1 MSAEPNYQKTTL
13 ANGVRVLTEHMPLV
27 RSASIGLWVGV
38 GSSHEAPQLRGISH
52 CIEHMLF
59 KGTRNRSAREIA
71 EFMDSIGGN
80 LNAFTD
86 KETTCY
92 HARVV
97 DASVDVTLDL
107 LGDMFLN
114 SAFDPVE
121 LRKEQQVIL
130 EEIRMY
136 DDSPE
141 EVAHDLFI
149 RSVWAGSP
157 LGEPT
162 IGYEETVTAVTP
174 EAIHAYMRERYTAD
188 SVVLTA
194 AGNVDHEAI
203 AAQAQALFGGMT
215 GHNAGGD
222 PPQPRFVPANV
233 VSRKDTEQ
241 VYVLFG
247 AEGASAKDDRRYPLT
262 LLDTTLGGGMAS
274 RLFHEIREKRGLAY
288 SVYSSHNPYRN
299 AGLMTIAASTSPKHA
314 REVVSLVREEL
325 ARMAADGVSDEEL
338 LRAKQHVKGGL
349 LLSLESTS
357 TRMLRLGRSELN
369 VGRHVGAPEIIEH
382 IDGSS
387 KADVDGLAKALFG
400 TERIALTVVGPV
412 DERFG
417 EDAQLLEQSA

>member
-13 ANGVRVLTEHMPLV
+13 ANGVRVITEHMPLV

-38 GSSHEAPQLRGISH
+38 GSSHETSQLRGISH

-59 KGTRNRSAREIA
+59 KGTRSRSAREIA

-114 SAFDPVE
+114 SVFDPVE

-162 IGYEETVTAVTP
+162 IGYEETVTAVTQ
-174 EAIHAYMRERYTAD
+174 EAIRAYMRERYTPD

-203 AAQAQALFGGMT
+203 AAQAQTLFGGMT
-215 GHNAGGD
+215 GRNAGGD

-247 AEGASAKDDRRYPLT
+247 TEGASAKDDRRYPLT

-299 AGLMTIAASTSPKHA
+299 AGLMTIAASTSPKNA
-314 REVVSLVREEL
+314 REVVALVREEL
-325 ARMAADGVSDEEL
+325 ARMAADGVSDDEL
-338 LRAKQHVKGGL
+338 MRAKQHVKGGL

-369 VGRHVGAPEIIEH
+369 VGRHVAATEIIEH

-387 KADVDGLAKALFG
+387 KADVDGLATALFG
-400 TERIALTVVGPV
+400 AERTALTVVGPV

>member
-1 MSAEPNYQKTTL
+1 MSEPHIDRTTL
-13 ANGVRVLTEHMPLV
+13 PNGLRVITEKMPLV

-38 GSSHEAPQLRGISH
+38 GSSHESAELRGISH

-59 KGTRNRSAREIA
+59 KGTRTRSARDIA

-86 KETTCY
+86 KEATCY

-97 DASVDVTLDL
+97 DSSLGVTIDL

-114 SAFDPVE
+114 SLFDPAE

-162 IGYEETVTAVTP
+162 IGYERTVMAVTP
-174 EAIHAYMRERYTAD
+174 EAIAHYMRERYTPD
-188 SVVLTA
+188 SVILTA
-194 AGNVDHEAI
+194 AGNVDHETI
-203 AAQAQALFGGMT
+203 AAQAQNLFGRMT
-215 GHNAGGD
+215 GKNVAGD
-222 PPQPRFVPANV
+222 PPQPHFVPAGV
-233 VSRKDTEQ
+233 AQRKDCEQ
-241 VYVLFG
+241 MYVLFG
-247 AEGASAKDDRRYPLT
+247 VEGASARDDRRYALT
-262 LLDTTLGGGMAS
+262 LLDTILGGGMSS
-274 RLFHEIREKRGLAY
+274 RLFHEIRERRGLAY

-299 AGLMTIAASTSPKHA
+299 AGLLTIAASTSPKNAH
-314 REVVSLVREEL
+314 EVVSLVRAELERMARTGVSDAEL
-325 ARMAADGVSDEEL
+325 AR
-338 LRAKQHVKGGL
+338 AKEHVKGGL

-357 TRMLRLGRSELN
+357 TRMLRLGRSELS
-369 VGRHVGAPEIIEH
+369 VGRFVPASEIIARIEAATK
-382 IDGSS
+382 DE
-387 KADVDGLAKALFG
+387 VEGLARALFVPD
-400 TERIALTVVGPV
+400 RVALTVVGPV
-412 DERFG
+412 DEQF
-417 EDAQLLEQSA
+417 EDGVALLKQSA